1 VAEWS
6 NVPDSKSGVPQGTVG
21 SNPTLSA
28 NAKPQVIDLLGVFG
42 FFVGFAC
49 PCYKLALQ
57 APCLRTT
64 MPRLAPYLQRR
75 GYGLTF
81 RIAVPPDLRPLVGIR
96 EITRALPTSD
106 RQAAT
111 PTALQFASAAKQL
124 FCDLRAVMADTES
137 DNGERG
143 PGLDL
148 DKVKAALREA
158 RLRLM
163 MSELKDDHLEA
174 QAAWFSE
181 RRALLKAH
189 GQELRLATL
198 EAENGALKGF
208 LARSDAQPMPPHAT
222 RSEASPQTLLEQPS
236 PMIGEVV
243 EAFLKQYERRGK
255 PQMLKKHKPVLT
267 MLLDVV
273 GDKPV
278 KALKQ
283 ADINEFF
290 EVLTALPPRWGDHCR
305 RLGVSVRELA
315 AMEHEQTIGPKTFED
330 TYIASIRPFLK
341 AAKKDWGDQGFPLGL
356 TTDGIEY
363 LGDQE
368 EDVNKQRAFKPEE
381 LKRLFGGAEMKAF
394 ANDPERADCYWLPTV
409 GLFTGARVNELCQ
422 LNPQLDILQ
431 DIESGVWHFWVN
443 AETEADKDVKKSVK
457 TGDERKVPI
466 HKKLIELGF
475 LERVRYLKSI
485 GVKRLFPSWQPVRGR
500 ASGEAE
506 KWFRQFLRDTGL
518 RDDTPKMKIL
528 GMHAFRHTLLTYGKA
543 QKPVPLNLMA
553 ITGHAQVHEGF
564 SAVAAGYLDRSI
576 LDTLPD
582 SQGLLDQ
589 LSYAVDFHVPLRQR

>member
-1 VAEWS
+1 
-6 NVPDSKSGVPQGTVG
+6 
-21 SNPTLSA
+21 
-28 NAKPQVIDLLGVFG
+28 
-42 FFVGFAC
+42 
-49 PCYKLALQ
+49 
-57 APCLRTT
+57 

-124 FCDLRAVMADTES
+124 FCDLRAVMADTEN

-158 RLRLM
+158 RLKLQIAD
-163 MSELKDDHLEA
+163 LKDERLEA
-174 QAAWFSE
+174 EAAWLSE
-181 RRALLKAH
+181 RRALVNAH
-189 GQELRLATL
+189 GQELKLATL

-208 LARSDAQPMPPHAT
+208 LSRPDTQATLTHAPAFENAP
-222 RSEASPQTLLEQPS
+222 RVDSGSSS
-236 PMIGEVV
+236 PMLGAVV
-243 EAFLKQYERRGK
+243 DAFLKQYERREK
-255 PQMLKKHKPVLT
+255 PQMLKKHKPVLS
-267 MLLDVV
+267 MFIDVV

-278 KALKQ
+278 SALKQ
-283 ADINEFF
+283 ADINDFF
-290 EVLTALPPRWGDHCR
+290 EVLTTLPPGWTHQCR
-305 RLGVSVRELA
+305 KLGVSVRALA
-315 AMEHEQTIGPKTFED
+315 AMEHNQTIGPKTFED

-341 AAKKDWGDQGFPLGL
+341 SAKKDWGDQGFPLGL

-368 EDVNKQRAFKPEE
+368 EDVNKQRAFKPDE
-381 LKRLFGGAEMKAF
+381 LKRLFGGPEMKAF
-394 ANDPERADCYWLPTV
+394 AIDPDRADNYWLPTV

-422 LNPQLDILQ
+422 LNPQVDIRQ
-431 DIESGVWHFWVN
+431 DIETGVWHFWIN
-443 AETEADKDVKKSVK
+443 AETEADTGVKKSVK

-466 HKKLIELGF
+466 HKKLIELG
-475 LERVRYLKSI
+475 LLDRVMHLKSI
-485 GVKRLFPSWQPVRGR
+485 GAKRFFPSWPPVRGR

-543 QKPVPLNLMA
+543 QKPVPLNLMT
-553 ITGHAQVHEGF
+553 ITGHAQLHEGF

>member
-1 VAEWS
+1 
-6 NVPDSKSGVPQGTVG
+6 
-21 SNPTLSA
+21 
-28 NAKPQVIDLLGVFG
+28 
-42 FFVGFAC
+42 
-49 PCYKLALQ
+49 
-57 APCLRTT
+57 

-124 FCDLRAVMADTES
+124 FCDLRAVMADKEN

-148 DKVKAALREA
+148 DKVKVALREA
-158 RLRLM
+158 RLKM
-163 MSELKDDHLEA
+163 QISDLKDERLEA
-174 QAAWFSE
+174 ELAWLSE
-181 RRALLKAH
+181 RRALVNAH
-189 GQELRLATL
+189 GQELKLATL

-208 LARSDAQPMPPHAT
+208 LSRPDTQATLTHAPAFENAARADSGP
-222 RSEASPQTLLEQPS
+222 SS
-236 PMIGEVV
+236 PMLGAVV
-243 EAFLKQYERRGK
+243 EAFLKQYERKGK
-255 PQMLKKHKPVLT
+255 PQMLKKHKPVLA
-267 MLLDVV
+267 MLLDLV

-278 KALKQ
+278 MDLKQ
-283 ADINEFF
+283 ADINEYF
-290 EVLTALPPRWGDHCR
+290 EILTALPPRWGDQCR

-315 AMEHEQTIGPKTFED
+315 AMEHDQSIGPKTFED
-330 TYIASIRPFLK
+330 TYIASVRPFLK

-368 EDVNKQRAFKPEE
+368 EDVNKQRAIKPEE
-381 LKRLFGGAEMKAF
+381 LKRLFCGAEMKAF
-394 ANDPERADCYWLPTV
+394 ASDPKLADCYWLPTV

-422 LNPQLDILQ
+422 LNPQVDILQ
-431 DIESGVWHFWVN
+431 DSESGIWYLWIN
-443 AETEADKDVKKSVK
+443 AETESDKGVRKSVK

-475 LERVRYLKSI
+475 LDRVRYLKSI

-518 RDDTPKMKIL
+518 RDDTPKMKLL

-543 QKPVPLNLMA
+543 QKPVSLNLMA

-564 SAVAAGYLDRSI
+564 STVAAGYLDRSI
-576 LDTLPD
+576 LDALPEC
-582 SQGLLDQ
+582 QGVLDQ
-589 LSYAVDFHVPLRQR
+589 LSYGIDFYAPVRAG